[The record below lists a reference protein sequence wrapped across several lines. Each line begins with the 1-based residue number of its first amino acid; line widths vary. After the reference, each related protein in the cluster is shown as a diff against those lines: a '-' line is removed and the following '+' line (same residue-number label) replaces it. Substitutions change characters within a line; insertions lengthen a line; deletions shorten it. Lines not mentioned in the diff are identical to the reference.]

1 MDNGF
6 TNSDSEQTIG
16 HSIKKEDK
24 NRGKK
29 FLIDFSVLVALNRS
43 KPFVFNYLH
52 SATQKWVNGTKF

>member
-43 KPFVFNYLH
+43 KPFVFNDLL
-52 SATQKWVNGTKF
+52 SATKKYPSGTKF